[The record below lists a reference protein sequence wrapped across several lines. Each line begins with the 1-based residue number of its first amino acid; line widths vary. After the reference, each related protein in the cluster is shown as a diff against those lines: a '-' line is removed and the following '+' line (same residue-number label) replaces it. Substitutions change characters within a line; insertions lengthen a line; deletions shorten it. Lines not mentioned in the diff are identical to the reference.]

1 MPRRRIQSL
10 PNLIAACPRPGFYD
24 PAGYGRQRSFLTGF
38 GQHANP
44 ARKASEIGRKSDSVA
59 VGKASTR
66 SSARKPGYLTFP
78 VVGPRVS
85 VVQPAQ
91 PVWNFSPRF
100 RSEFLP
106 LGDARGSVWTAGV
119 ALGSCSR
126 GSQSL

>member
-1 MPRRRIQSL
+1 MCFEQQ
-10 PNLIAACPRPGFYD
+10 IAGETLVKSC
-24 PAGYGRQRSFLTGF
+24 QM
-38 GQHANP
+38 
-44 ARKASEIGRKSDSVA
+44 SDSVWHRQ
-59 VGKASTR
+59 ASTR

-78 VVGPRVS
+78 VVELRVS
-85 VVQPAQ
+85 VAWPAQ

-126 GSQSL
+126 GSPIWVVQSG